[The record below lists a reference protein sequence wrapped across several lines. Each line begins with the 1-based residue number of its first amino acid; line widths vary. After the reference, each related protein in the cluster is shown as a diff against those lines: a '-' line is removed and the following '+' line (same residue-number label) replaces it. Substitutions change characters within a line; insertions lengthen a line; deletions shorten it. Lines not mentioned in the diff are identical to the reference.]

1 MFRNSRNTYT
11 VKNMKRGLVLIALT
25 LCGWMAHAQT
35 LEVNPN
41 VTNWQIVISHDIPL
55 TSGNFTSYEFPA
67 EKNYNYIFNLTHSLK
82 NMHAVLMVYDMQD
95 ALVDKI
101 VVDTNDLVGRFKRFS
116 VEESGTYRV
125 IVGLTDPNGKKGSSA
140 TFTICTDPSCK
151 NIITPHLP
159 FVFIRYRLG

>member
-1 MFRNSRNTYT
+1 
-11 VKNMKRGLVLIALT
+11 MKRVLVLIALT

-35 LEVNPN
+35 LEVNPS
-41 VTNWQIVISHDIPL
+41 VQNWQIVISHDIPL

-95 ALVDKI
+95 GLIDKI
-101 VVDTNDLVGRFKRFS
+101 VVDTNDLSVDLRFS

-125 IVGLTDPNGKKGSSA
+125 IIGLTDPNGKKGA
-140 TFTICTDPSCK
+140 PLPSQFA
-151 NIITPHLP
+151 L
-159 FVFIRYRLG
+159 IRRIKIL